1 MPPELIAG
9 ADGKRRGS
17 VSYGSPDAL
26 ALDLQQVLVD
36 EPLVAVGAA
45 ADQEHVDAVGVDGA
59 AELQVLHLHVDAA
72 PAAAHDHGP
81 DVADVAVLAH
91 HARVQVAEDELH
103 LDPALPAS
111 GPASARAGCPV
122 RAGCPA
128 RAWRQNGAT
137 VPRRTSS
144 RRSAHIEV

>member
-59 AELQVLHLHVDAA
+59 AELQVLHLHVD
-72 PAAAHDHGP
+72 
-81 DVADVAVLAH
+81 
-91 HARVQVAEDELH
+91 
-103 LDPALPAS
+103 PALPAS
-111 GPASARAGCPV
+111 GPASARAGCPLRAGCPV